1 MFHNMMH
8 FSIAACSLIVT
19 GGDAVIGC
27 IIQCYATSSTS
38 PVILITSSE
47 IIIVVAFKIQHARRI
62 HSADRVV
69 PAVGKHVIAQEA
81 LTGGNKGVGVEES
94 APGGVVIT
102 ALEIIEASFLDMLV
116 AIMLIFV
123 DLGLK

>member
-38 PVILITSSE
+38 PVILITSSK

-62 HSADRVV
+62 HSADRIVQT
-69 PAVGKHVIAQEA
+69 VGKHVISKKALACTDICISVDKSAQ
-81 LTGGNKGVGVEES
+81 
-94 APGGVVIT
+94 GGVVIT
-102 ALEIIEASFLDMLV
+102 AL
-116 AIMLIFV
+116 
-123 DLGLK
+123 